1 MGEGHYS
8 ITNYRRES
16 AVISSSK
23 DHTTEESI
31 KILFSNFVRSVPDTQ
46 AIVALDGEKDTII
59 ASQVQEGES
68 ESSFKAVSGSIKN
81 VLDRLTR
88 ELVTSSGPV
97 SFFDTDQNRLI
108 FIKVKN
114 VVLSV
119 ALKVDGSV
127 DAALPYAYLTAEK
140 VRNIT
145 EGRDVELDIPLIKVI
160 TDEEEQK
167 MLRDHFF
174 ELRSSSGNFSFKV
187 IVIGDQN
194 VGKTSLILRHA
205 ENKFKENYL
214 PTLGV
219 SITTNS
225 IDLPLR
231 KARVN
236 FSIWD
241 FGGQQYFRRVRLS
254 YYAGCQACIIVFD
267 ITNKESFEN
276 VMKWDEERKRFAG
289 GDIPTILLANK
300 SDLAANRVVSEQA
313 IVELANS
320 HGFTYFETSAL
331 TGSNVPDAFNLLA
344 YKLVDH
350 EAKKVEEK
358 ELQGLKE
365 EVKAGIIEAGGNLR
379 FGLVKTKSLFD
390 PILQVFLEMDRS
402 PTLETATMAKTYTF
416 SFGMTL
422 VVIEVSDKEYFYKQV
437 ELMKDLDGVLG
448 FIDARKLKSPDEMAK
463 FAQFLKLLFQ
473 SAKKETF
480 TGSIGILCEKER
492 YSELLSKLDLSP
504 VLGTSQ
510 NARKSVFFYNLTDNY
525 LLEIMDNLR
534 MLFQALD
541 FGTLD
546 SSDM

>member
-1 MGEGHYS
+1 
-8 ITNYRRES
+8 
-16 AVISSSK
+16 VIASSK
-23 DHTTEESI
+23 NHSIEESI
-31 KILFSNFVRSVPDTQ
+31 KILFTNFVRSVTDTQ
-46 AIVALDGEKDTII
+46 AIVAIDTEKDATI
-59 ASQVQEGES
+59 ASQVQEGDS
-68 ESSFKAVSGSIKN
+68 DSSLKAVSGSIRN
-81 VLDRLTR
+81 VLDRLTK
-88 ELVTSSGPV
+88 ELITSSGPV
-97 SFFDTDQNRLI
+97 SFFDTDQSRLI

-119 ALKVDGSV
+119 ALKPDGSV

-140 VRNIT
+140 VHNIM

-174 ELRSSSGNFSFKV
+174 ELRSSSGNFSFKI

-231 KARVN
+231 KAKVN

-254 YYAGCQACIIVFD
+254 YYAGCQACFIVFD
-267 ITNKESFEN
+267 ITNKDSFDN
-276 VMKWDEERKRFAG
+276 IMKWDEERKRFAG

-300 SDLAANRVVSEQA
+300 SDLAAKRVVPEKD
-313 IVELANS
+313 IVEFANA

-350 EAKKVEEK
+350 EAKKVEDK

-365 EVKAGIIEAGGNLR
+365 EIKEGIIGIGGNLK

-390 PILQVFLEMDRS
+390 PVLQVFLELDRAPGLQTS
-402 PTLETATMAKTYTF
+402 SAAKTYTF
-416 SFGMTL
+416 NFGLSL
-422 VVIEVSDKEYFYKQV
+422 VAVEISEKEYFFKQI
-437 ELMKDLDGVLG
+437 ELLKDLDGVIG
-448 FIDARKLKSPDEMAK
+448 FIDARKLKGPDEMLK
-463 FAQFLKLLFQ
+463 FAQFLKLLYQ
-473 SAKKETF
+473 SAKKDTF
-480 TGSIGILCEKER
+480 TGSIGILCEKEK
-492 YSELLSKLDLSP
+492 YSELLSKLDLSS
-504 VLGTSQ
+504 VLGASQ

-525 LLEIMDNLR
+525 LLEIMDNLH

-541 FGTLD
+541 IGTLD

>member
-1 MGEGHYS
+1 M
-8 ITNYRRES
+8 
-16 AVISSSK
+16 ISSSK

>member
-1 MGEGHYS
+1 M
-8 ITNYRRES
+8 I
-16 AVISSSK
+16 ASSK
-23 DHTTEESI
+23 DHSIEAAI
-31 KILFSNFVRSVPDTQ
+31 KILFTNFVKSVEDTQ
-46 AIVALDGEKDTII
+46 AIIALDAEKDLII
-59 ASQVQEGES
+59 ASQVPEGES
-68 ESSFKAVSGSIKN
+68 EASLKAVSGSIKN
-81 VLDRLTR
+81 VLDRLTK

-97 SFFDTDQNRLI
+97 SFFDTDHNRLI

-119 ALKVDGSV
+119 ALKIDGSV
-127 DAALPYAYLTAEK
+127 DTALPYAYLTAEK
-140 VRNIT
+140 IRNII

-160 TDEEEQK
+160 TDEDEQK

-174 ELRSSSGNFSFKV
+174 ELRSSSGNFSFKI

-231 KARVN
+231 KAKVN

-267 ITNKESFEN
+267 ITNKDSFDN
-276 VMKWDEERKRFAG
+276 ITKWDDERKRFAG
-289 GDIPTILLANK
+289 GEIPTILLGNK
-300 SDLAANRVVSEQA
+300 SDLAATRVVPEKD
-313 IVELANS
+313 ILEFANAN
-320 HGFTYFETSAL
+320 GFTYFETSAL

-358 ELQGLKE
+358 ELQTLKE
-365 EVKAGIIEAGGNLR
+365 EVKEGILGAGGNLK

-390 PILQVFLEMDRS
+390 PVLQVFLEMDRS
-402 PTLETATMAKTYTF
+402 PGLQSTSASKVYSF
-416 SFGMTL
+416 NFGMSL
-422 VVIEVSDKEYFYKQV
+422 VSIEISDKEYFYKQI
-437 ELMKDLDGVLG
+437 EALKDLDGVFG
-448 FIDARKLKSPDEMAK
+448 FIDARRLKDPDEISK
-463 FAQFLKLLFQ
+463 FAQFLKLLYQ

-480 TGSIGILCEKER
+480 TGSIGILCERER
-492 YSELLSKLDLSP
+492 YSDFLSRLDLSSI
-504 VLGTSQ
+504 LGAKQ

-525 LLEIMDNLR
+525 LLEIMDNLH

-541 FGTLD
+541 IGTLD
-546 SSDM
+546 SGDI

>member
-1 MGEGHYS
+1 
-8 ITNYRRES
+8 
-16 AVISSSK
+16 VIASSK
-23 DHTTEESI
+23 DHSIEESI
-31 KILFSNFVRSVPDTQ
+31 KILFTNFVRSVVDTQ
-46 AIVALDGEKDTII
+46 VIIALDAEKDAII

-68 ESSFKAVSGSIKN
+68 DSSLKAVSGSIKN

-97 SFFDTDQNRLI
+97 SFFDTDHNRLI

-114 VVLSV
+114 VVLSI

-127 DAALPYAYLTAEK
+127 DSALPYAYLTAEK
-140 VRNIT
+140 VHNIM
-145 EGRDVELDIPLIKVI
+145 EGRVVELDIPLIKVI

-167 MLRDHFF
+167 NLRDHFF
-174 ELRSSSGNFSFKV
+174 ELRSSSGNFSFKI

-231 KARVN
+231 KAKVN

-241 FGGQQYFRRVRLS
+241 FGGQAYFRRVRLS

-267 ITNKESFEN
+267 ITNKDSFDN
-276 VMKWDEERKRFAG
+276 IMKWDEERRRFAG
-289 GDIPTILLANK
+289 GEIPTILLANK
-300 SDLAANRVVSEQA
+300 SDLATKRAVPEKD
-313 IVELANS
+313 IVEFANA

-365 EVKAGIIEAGGNLR
+365 EVKEGIIGRGGNLK

-390 PILQVFLEMDRS
+390 PVLQVFLEMDRS
-402 PTLETATMAKTYTF
+402 PALQSTSIAKTYAF
-416 SFGMTL
+416 NFGLSL
-422 VVIEVSDKEYFYKQV
+422 VAIEISEKEYFYKQLEV
-437 ELMKDLDGVLG
+437 LKDLDGVFG
-448 FIDARKLKSPDEMAK
+448 FIDARKIKVEDDILK
-463 FAQFLKLLFQ
+463 FAQFLKLLYQ
-473 SAKKETF
+473 SAKKDAF
-480 TGSIGILCEKER
+480 TGSIGILCDKER
-492 YSELLSKLDLSP
+492 YSEFLSKLDLSS
-504 VLGTSQ
+504 VLGASQ
-510 NARKSVFFYNLTDNY
+510 NVHKSVFFYNLTENY

-541 FGTLD
+541 IGTLD
-546 SSDM
+546 SGDM